1 MQLSKDKC
9 QKGSNNLEPFSLFTF
24 NIKIMSQ
31 DKPSI
36 IPFRVN
42 KQVDALNS
50 LVKNEDY
57 FVTKSKEGYMCT
69 VEYIALSVIQSAS
82 EMQITVYD
90 FNVDPKGS
98 IEVLYLVPIENKG
111 TYFSTKLRMMPGELL
126 NVKAMG
132 AKDPVIVHV
141 SGYYELI
148 P

>member
-1 MQLSKDKC
+1 MMNQE
-9 QKGSNNLEPFSLFTF
+9 NR
-24 NIKIMSQ
+24 
-31 DKPSI
+31 PSI

-50 LVKNEDY
+50 LVKTEDY
-57 FVTKSKEGYMCT
+57 FVTRTKDGYMCT
-69 VEYIALSVIQSAS
+69 VEYIALSVNQSAS
-82 EMQITVYD
+82 ELEITVYD

-98 IEVLYLVPIENKG
+98 IEVTYLVPVENKG
-111 TYFSTKLRMMPGELL
+111 TYFSTKIRMMPGEQL

-132 AKDPVIVHV
+132 AKEPVIVHV